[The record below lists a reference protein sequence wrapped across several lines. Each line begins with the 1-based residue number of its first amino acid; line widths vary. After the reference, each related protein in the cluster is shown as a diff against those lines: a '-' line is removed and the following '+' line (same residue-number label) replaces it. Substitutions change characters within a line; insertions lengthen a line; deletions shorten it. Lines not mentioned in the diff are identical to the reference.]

1 MKKLLVGCALSAL
14 AASSA
19 YAQSTGSVDFQQKD
33 IVITGTRTKSVDGV
47 QVPNTAKA
55 KGVLDS
61 TFIQRQTPGQ
71 SVDDIINMLPGVS
84 FQNNDPY
91 GASGGTLTI
100 RGFDASRI
108 SQTFD
113 GIPLNDTG
121 NYALYSNQQ
130 LDPEL
135 IDQVSVNL
143 GTTDVDS
150 PTASATGSTVNYRTR
165 DPYNDFHVR
174 LQGSAGS
181 FDFFRIFAVVDTG
194 VFTPFGTKAFLSFSH
209 EENENPYQALSRT
222 DKWQYNGK
230 IYQPI
235 GSSGD
240 FISAAFNWNH
250 NVNGNFSSVP
260 LRIDPVVRS
269 GATVTGPRVVGSGS
283 SNRFPLTHS
292 EADYTALV
300 AASCAPSASAPGGGI
315 DMPQT
320 GVADSTNT
328 CGTLFDQ
335 SFNPSNTG
343 NIRVN
348 SRFTLANGLVLTV
361 DPSYQ
366 YVKANGGSGAVKG
379 NEGFYTRAA
388 GSTGAAITTPI
399 YGYIGGQPYFG
410 GVDLNGD
417 GDVLDSPGH
426 AATGALTG
434 TTQGVEGY
442 ASSQTGTHRIGVI
455 SSLRYDI
462 SSTQTIRLS
471 YSYDHGRHR
480 QTGAWVPLNRDGSTS
495 QYFPIDAPVSDASG
509 APIEKR
515 NRLSYAILNQVS
527 GEYSGRFFEK
537 LVITA
542 GVRAPFY
549 ERKLNNYCVTEA
561 GGSFVDCFNN
571 AASQAA
577 FLAASPTFVAPI
589 SKTFKYHKILPQAGA
604 TYDITSAISAYAS
617 YSKGLQV
624 PGTDNLYQSLGFP
637 NGSANPA
644 PETTNNFDTGLR
656 YRTSKIQA
664 QLGLWYT
671 GFQNRLASAYDPVND
686 VTVYRNLGT
695 VHKYGVDGN
704 VAYTVIPEVT
714 VMAFGS
720 YLKSKILNNVDA
732 GTCTAANAVANAC
745 TVGQPIFALTAGKRE
760 SGAPVYTAGGRIEGN
775 LGPLEVGLQAKR
787 TGRRYINDQ
796 NLPVV
801 QCTGS
806 VQVLGCTGTPYQ
818 VYGAIAKGYTTV
830 DLDARL
836 AIGQW
841 VHNDR
846 TYIQFNVTN
855 LFNKL
860 YVAGYTGSYS
870 QWTIPFAYVG
880 APRAISGTLVVGF

>member
-19 YAQSTGSVDFQQKD
+19 YAQSTGSIEFGDKE
-33 IVITGTRTKSVDGV
+33 IVVTGTRTKSVDGV

-71 SVDDIINMLPGVS
+71 SVDEVINMLPGVS

-135 IDQVSVNL
+135 IDQVNVNL

-181 FDFFRIFAVVDTG
+181 YDFFRVFGVVDTG

-209 EENENPYQALSRT
+209 ESNENPYERLAKT

-230 IYQPI
+230 VYQPI
-235 GSSGD
+235 GTNGD
-240 FISAAFNWNH
+240 FVSAAFNWNH
-250 NVNGNFSSVP
+250 NVNLNFSSVP
-260 LRIDPVVRS
+260 LRVDTLVRS
-269 GATVTGPRVVGSGS
+269 STGVVTGPRIVGSGS
-283 SNRFPLTHS
+283 GNRFPTS
-292 EADYTALV
+292 RGEADYTALV
-300 AASCAPSASAPGGGI
+300 AASCASTAANPAGGTAPARAGLV
-315 DMPQT
+315 DTP
-320 GVADSTNT
+320 NT

-335 SFNPSNTG
+335 SYNPSNTG

-348 SRFTLANGLVLTV
+348 SRFTLADGLVLTV

-366 YVKANGGSGAVKG
+366 YVKANGGTGAVKA
-379 NEGFYTRAA
+379 NEGNFKLTN
-388 GSTGAAITTPI
+388 GGTTTNLT
-399 YGYIGGQPYFG
+399 GYIGGQSYFG

-417 GDVLDSPGH
+417 GDALD
-426 AATGALTG
+426 A
-434 TTQGVEGY
+434 VEMY

-455 SSLRYDI
+455 ANLAYEFSP
-462 SSTQTIRLS
+462 TQSVRVG

-480 QTGAWVPLNRDGSTS
+480 QTGAVAPLNHDGSTS
-495 QYFPIDAPVSDASG
+495 QIFPIDNPTLDAG
-509 APIEKR
+509 GNIMEKR
-515 NRLSYAILNQVS
+515 NRLSFAILNQFD
-527 GEYSGRFFEK
+527 GEYRGVFFDK
-537 LVITA
+537 LTITA
-542 GVRAPFY
+542 GARLPFF
-549 ERKLNNYCVTEA
+549 ERDLNNYCVTEA
-561 GGSFVDCFNN
+561 GGTFVDCFNGQP
-571 AASQAA
+571 ASQAA
-577 FLAASPTFVAPI
+577 FLAAHTNYVAPV
-589 SKTFKYHKILPQAGA
+589 SKTFKYHKLLPQAGA
-604 TYDITSAISAYAS
+604 TYDFTSAISAYAS
-617 YSKGLQV
+617 YSKGMQV

-637 NGSANPA
+637 NGSADPS

-656 YRTSKIQA
+656 YRSSKVQA
-664 QLGLWYT
+664 QLGVWYT
-671 GFQNRLASAYDPVND
+671 AFQNRLASAYDPVQD
-686 VTVYRNLGT
+686 VTIYRNLGT
-695 VHKYGVDGN
+695 VHKYGIDGN
-704 VAYTVIPEVT
+704 IAYRVIPEVT

-720 YLKSKILNNVDA
+720 YLKSKILNDVQI
-732 GTCTAANAVANAC
+732 G
-745 TVGQPIFALTAGKRE
+745 TVGGVGVFAPTAGKRE
-760 SGAPVYTAGGRIEGN
+760 SGAPVYTLGARVEGDF
-775 LGPLEVGLQAKR
+775 GPLEIGAQAKR
-787 TGRRYINDQ
+787 TGRRYVNDQ
-796 NLPVV
+796 NVPIV
-801 QCTGS
+801 QCLGGS
-806 VQVLGCTGTPYQ
+806 SNAAGCSGAFTQ
-818 VYGAIAKGYTTV
+818 VYGAFAPGYTVV

-836 AIGQW
+836 TIGHW

-846 TYIQFNVTN
+846 TYVQMNVTN

-860 YVAGYTGSYS
+860 YVAGFTGSS
-870 QWTIPFAYVG
+870 SVLTIPFAYIG
-880 APRAISGTLVVGF
+880 APRAVSGTLVVGF

>member
-19 YAQSTGSVDFQQKD
+19 YAQSTGSIEFGDKE
-33 IVITGTRTKSVDGV
+33 IVVTGTRTKSVDGV

-61 TFIQRQTPGQ
+61 TFIQHQTPGQ
-71 SVDDIINMLPGVS
+71 SIDEVINMLPGVS

-91 GASGGTLTI
+91 GSSGGTLTI

-135 IDQVSVNL
+135 IDQVNVNL

-181 FDFFRIFAVVDTG
+181 YDFFRVFGVVDTG
-194 VFTPFGTKAFLSFSH
+194 VFTPFGTKAFLSASH
-209 EENENPYQALSRT
+209 ESNENPYQRLAKT
-222 DKWQYNGK
+222 DKYQYNGK
-230 IYQPI
+230 VYQPI
-235 GSSGD
+235 GSNGD
-240 FISAAFNWNH
+240 FVSAAFNWNH
-250 NVNGNFSSVP
+250 NVNLNFSSVP
-260 LRIDPVVRS
+260 LRVDTVVRNTS
-269 GATVTGPRVVGSGS
+269 TGAVTGPRVVGSGS
-283 SNRFPLTHS
+283 TNRFPNSHD
-292 EADYTALV
+292 EANYTALV
-300 AASCAPSASAPGGGI
+300 AASCASTAANPAGGTAPAR
-315 DMPQT
+315 T
-320 GVADSTNT
+320 GLVDTPNT

-335 SFNPSNTG
+335 SYNPSNTG

-348 SRFTLANGLVLTV
+348 SRFTLADGLVLTV

-379 NEGFYTRAA
+379 NEGTFTL
-388 GSTGAAITTPI
+388 GSGATAQHLT
-399 YGYIGGQPYFG
+399 GYIGGAPYFG

-417 GDVLDSPGH
+417 GDTLD
-426 AATGALTG
+426 A
-434 TTQGVEGY
+434 VEMY

-455 SSLRYDI
+455 SNLAYEFSP
-462 SSTQTIRLS
+462 TQSVRIG

-480 QTGAWVPLNRDGSTS
+480 QTGAAAPLNHDGSTS
-495 QYFPIDAPVSDASG
+495 VIFPIDNPTLDAG
-509 APIEKR
+509 GNIIEKR
-515 NRLSYAILNQVS
+515 NRLSFAILNQFD
-527 GEYSGRFFEK
+527 GEYRGVFFDK
-537 LVITA
+537 LTITA
-542 GVRAPFY
+542 GARLPFF
-549 ERKLNNYCVTEA
+549 ERDLNNYCVTEA
-561 GGSFVDCFNN
+561 GGTFVDCFNGQP
-571 AASQAA
+571 ASQAA
-577 FLAASPTFVAPI
+577 FLAAHPTYVAPV
-589 SKTFKYHKILPQAGA
+589 SKTFKYHKLLPQAGA
-604 TYDITSAISAYAS
+604 TYDFTSAISAYAS
-617 YSKGLQV
+617 YSKGMQV

-637 NGSANPA
+637 NGSANPS

-656 YRTSKIQA
+656 YRSSKLQA
-664 QLGLWYT
+664 QLGVWYT
-671 GFQNRLASAYDPVND
+671 AFQNRLASAYDPVND
-686 VTVYRNLGT
+686 ITIYRNLGT
-695 VHKYGVDGN
+695 VHKYGLDGN
-704 VAYTVIPEVT
+704 VAYRVIPEVT

-732 GTCTAANAVANAC
+732 GTCTAANAVANGCVA
-745 TVGQPIFALTAGKRE
+745 GQPIFALTAGKRE
-760 SGAPVYTAGGRIEGN
+760 SGAPVYTAGARIEGN
-775 LGPLEVGLQAKR
+775 FGPLEIGGQVKR

-801 QCTGS
+801 QCIGS
-806 VQVLGCTGTPYQ
+806 LQVLGCTGPSYQ
-818 VYGAIAKGYTTV
+818 VYGAFAKGYTIV
-830 DLDARL
+830 DIDARL
-836 AIGQW
+836 NIGSW

-846 TYIQFNVTN
+846 TYIQMNVTN

-860 YVAGYTGSYS
+860 YVAGFTGGYS

-880 APRAISGTLVVGF
+880 APRAVSGTLVVGF